1 MGKRGHLTA
10 RQLTVLNDL
19 FNSDLDEQGVL
30 DKHRVRRSTYERWL
44 ANELFA
50 ERFDRYV
57 NSVRR
62 RSELLMA
69 KYSCLA
75 AAKLVELT
83 TSEKVETAR
92 KACLDIICQPK
103 IATEAERSEKDGN
116 NPAEPLSDVQAGR
129 ILAALAGGEEKNS
142 LEVDKILE

>member
-1 MGKRGHLTA
+1 MGKRRYLTA
-10 RQLTVLNDL
+10 RQLAVLNDL

-30 DKHRVRRSTYERWL
+30 DKHRVRRSTYEKWL

-50 ERFDRYV
+50 ERFNRYV
-57 NSVRR
+57 NSIRR

-83 TSEKVETAR
+83 TSDKAETAR
-92 KACLDIICQPK
+92 RACLDIISQPK
-103 IATEAERSEKDGN
+103 ITVEKNDGRGTGVEIQQPN
-116 NPAEPLSDVQAGR
+116 IAFPPETASR
-129 ILAALAGGEEKNS
+129 ILAAMAEEK
-142 LEVDKILE
+142 